1 MKHLGVNIEVKAE
14 DKLIA
19 GTTEWLKKQI
29 ETSEFRFGSTKDD
42 EPCVIMD
49 FYKKNKE
56 GVRIKTNSTIVAFID
71 SGTSDAFFYRDYTEE
86 CKISFT
92 HAFNDETPC
101 LFNYLTKNAAYH
113 CDLLI
118 KKLAN
123 ELINKVK
130 SDKQNLTINVEV
142 K

>member
-29 ETSEFRFGSTKDD
+29 ETSEFRFGSTRDN

-56 GVRIKTNSTIVAFID
+56 GERIKTESTIVAFID
-71 SGTSDAFFYRDYTEE
+71 SGTSDALFYRGYNDD
-86 CKISFT
+86 CKIVYT
-92 HAFNDETPC
+92 HGYNDHTPA

-113 CDLLI
+113 CDILI

-123 ELINKVK
+123 ELLKKVE